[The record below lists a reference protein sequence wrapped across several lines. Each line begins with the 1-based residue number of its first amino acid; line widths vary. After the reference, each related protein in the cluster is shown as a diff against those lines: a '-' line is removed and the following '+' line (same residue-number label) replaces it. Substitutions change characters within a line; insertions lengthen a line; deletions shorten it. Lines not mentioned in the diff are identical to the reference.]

1 MSEQHCLGI
10 DFGTDSVRVIVIRTD
25 NGNQVAVGTSNY
37 SRWSKGYFSN
47 PTENK
52 FRQHPLDYLESL
64 EEACKKAV
72 NQLTAIT
79 TQRVVRVQ

>member
-52 FRQHPLDYLESL
+52 LYSQAVFNLSILEYN
-64 EEACKKAV
+64 KKPA
-72 NQLTAIT
+72 NIFAPKAAIEIKNSS
-79 TQRVVRVQ
+79 